1 MFYSLSFKAFF
12 RSGCKLLSAD
22 ELGNINEWW
31 AGLAMA
37 SLYGLLTQCRGQVSP
52 FCGRYGD
59 IDRGRSIA
67 AGADYHCY
75 CLQFFTACRACFL
88 FIVGGNGI
96 PLLTRL
102 FRYQAKSKQFFSF
115 KRKT

>member
-1 MFYSLSFKAFF
+1 
-12 RSGCKLLSAD
+12 
-22 ELGNINEWW
+22 
-31 AGLAMA
+31 MA

-59 IDRGRSIA
+59 IDRGRGVA
-67 AGADYHCY
+67 AGADYRCY
-75 CLQFFTACRACFL
+75 CLQFFGFRRWTFTARLACFF